1 MRTALAKS
9 KNLATV
15 KLLQSIGAQYGQD
28 YLTRFGFNREDHPP
42 YLTLALGA
50 GVTTP
55 LEMARGYAVFAN
67 GGYLVHPYLIAR
79 VEDYDGNEIVRELDY
94 QRRRQVIDRRNAFM
108 MTSMLQ
114 SVIKEGTGVA
124 AKNWDATIWPVK
136 PAPPMIRAMLGFPD
150 TAAMLLPLLGLVM
163 TKIILWERKKRK
175 PCGVAHL
182 ARFYESGLAKYA
194 GSGISDTGRR
204 NRRRY

>member
-1 MRTALAKS
+1 MSANILPIRRFFCPPRKPAAVKVGNPKTTTVKTTTVNIPDSYPCARLWAKS

-124 AKNWDATIWPVK
+124 AKK
-136 PAPPMIRAMLGFPD
+136 LGRND
-150 TAAMLLPLLGLVM
+150 
-163 TKIILWERKKRK
+163 
-175 PCGVAHL
+175 L
-182 ARFYESGLAKYA
+182 AGK
-194 GSGISDTGRR
+194 TGTHQ
-204 NRRRY
+204 